1 MVFSVCMTSHQ
12 VVDDTYQHCI
22 ELSYQGQFYFILES
36 QCALIEIVAGEFA
49 VFKVG
54 LWEYHGLKQFYDWHS
69 DGNFLNYTRR
79 EPIGIVGQI
88 IPWNFPLLMQG
99 WKLGPAL
106 AAGNVVVMK
115 LAEQT
120 PLTGLY
126 VANLIREV
134 NFCL

>member
-1 MVFSVCMTSHQ
+1 MF
-12 VVDDTYQHCI
+12 
-22 ELSYQGQFYFILES
+22 L
-36 QCALIEIVAGEFA
+36 
-49 VFKVG
+49 
-54 LWEYHGLKQFYDWHS
+54 

-99 WKLGPAL
+99 WKLAPAL
-106 AAGNVVVMK
+106 ATGNVVVMK

-126 VANLIREV
+126 IANLAREV
-134 NFCL
+134 KFYL